1 MFCLLGCSFAWEPFP
16 RYAGPIEKSLF
27 LLDSGIPKRKATA
40 SEVLVEVYSTAL
52 NPIDYK
58 ILELGIVKKMIFR
71 SPVTPGLDVCGPVVE
86 IGSKVDSFRIGDIVY
101 GSCNGVFGHGALAQF
116 APVPKDALALVPKG
130 LKADDMVSIATVGM
144 TTYQGLKPHIK
155 AGDRIFINGGS
166 GGTGVVSIQIAK
178 ALGCHVTTSCS
189 AANVGL
195 CKSLGADEV
204 LDYKSAGIIEQLKG
218 KGQIFDLILDNVG
231 SPFNLYRVS
240 HTFIVPDG
248 NFIQVG
254 MGMSLSAIRQ
264 LIGNMMLP
272 GFLGGGKRKY
282 VLVTAKANSADVD
295 QLAEWMEEGKIRAVI
310 DSTFEF
316 NATPKAFERLKM
328 GRARGKVVVHVK
340 ES

>member
-1 MFCLLGCSFAWEPFP
+1 MATMKAWQFRSLG
-16 RYAGPIEKSLF
+16 GPVEKNLF
-27 LLDSGIPKRKATA
+27 LPDSGIPKPKTTA
-40 SEVLVEVYSTAL
+40 NEVLVEVYSTAL

-58 ILELGIVKKMIFR
+58 ILELGLLTKMIFR
-71 SPVTPGLDVCGPVVE
+71 SPVTPGLDVCGRVVE
-86 IGSKVDSFRIGDIVY
+86 IGSQVDSFRIGDIVY

-116 APVPKDALALVPKG
+116 VPVSKDALALVPDG
-130 LKADDMVSIATVGM
+130 FKADDMVSIATVGM
-144 TTYQGLKPHIK
+144 TTYQGLKPHVK
-155 AGDRIFINGGS
+155 AGDKVFINGGS

-204 LDYKSAGIIEQLKG
+204 LDYQSAGIIEQLNG

-231 SPFNLYRVS
+231 SPSNLYRVS
-240 HTFIVPDG
+240 HAFIVPG
-248 NFIQVG
+248 GKFIQVG
-254 MGMSLSAIRQ
+254 MGMSLSAMKQ
-264 LIGNMMLP
+264 LIGNLMLP

-282 VLVTAKANSADVD
+282 LFVMAKANSADFD
-295 QLAEWMEEGKIRAVI
+295 QLAAWMKEGKIHAVI
-310 DSTFEF
+310 DSTFDF